1 MWINDEFCGFNF
13 CFDGD
18 QLVGTLK
25 SKAATNVIYFLERP
39 NEDNFRWTTLISS
52 SKILLLSYLE
62 SAVIIMFY

>member
-1 MWINDEFCGFNF
+1 MMNFVDSNYF

-39 NEDNFRWTTLISS
+39 NEDSF
-52 SKILLLSYLE
+52 
-62 SAVIIMFY
+62 